1 MLARRDQRSSTEDT
15 LNEPLQFTYVAVLF
29 TLDLHQQFTVG
40 SLAEQTCTA
49 PILLHQYY
57 YTNTSTAL
65 LRPSLLTIIMSS
77 ERPSE
82 TNLIPQATGSFKGN
96 YLLFFICHER
106 PLVLCRR
113 SKWIQ
118 VLINLPVQGE

>member
-82 TNLIPQATGSFKGN
+82 TNLIPQATGSFKGKLSS
-96 YLLFFICHER
+96 LLHLSRAPTGTLSSIEMDSSSDKPASAR
-106 PLVLCRR
+106 
-113 SKWIQ
+113 
-118 VLINLPVQGE
+118 